1 MKKRIKLKSWVE
13 NVLVVIFVISFISLA
28 SDCSNMINFII
39 SHIISLATFLSSAYL
54 LYKYT
59 NFFEI

>member
-13 NVLVVIFVISFISLA
+13 NVLVVIFVISFISMACDSA
-28 SDCSNMINFII
+28 SITDFII
-39 SHIISLATFLSSAYL
+39 SHIISLTTFLSSAYL